1 MGGDQDGPL
10 ADCPDSALVPPG
22 HEPRCPV
29 DITLA
34 ALGGRWTPLVVREF
48 LRRGQ
53 TTYSELSAALPA
65 LSDRPTQLTSAGLI
79 ERHRTP
85 GWPPRVRYI
94 LTSQGRALEQW
105 RAACG
110 SEAQRDRTPLAKRQ
124 TRRTRPE
131 PRQLAGSCSLRLD
144 GLLRS
149 GAWILSCWNGSPR
162 GARNWTNSKSS
173 WPSSWRRYGPSGTNS
188 PSPNASLNG

>member
-1 MGGDQDGPL
+1 MRTRPNSSSPPSSAHRPARATDPPRPSADRRLTVFVTHQTVGHAPTGDQDGPL

-34 ALGGRWTPLVVREF
+34 ALGGRWTPLVVLEF

-65 LSDRPTQLTSAGLI
+65 LSDRPTQLTSAGVI

-94 LTSQGRALEQW
+94 LTSQGRALEPVARSMW
-105 RAACG
+105 
-110 SEAQRDRTPLAKRQ
+110 QRGTARRDALDQTPD
-124 TRRTRPE
+124 P
-131 PRQLAGSCSLRLD
+131 
-144 GLLRS
+144 
-149 GAWILSCWNGSPR
+149 
-162 GARNWTNSKSS
+162 
-173 WPSSWRRYGPSGTNS
+173 
-188 PSPNASLNG
+188 